1 MEKEKEKEKLFFAR
15 NNGGLRSGQTPTCMC
30 FNSEE
35 HKSLH
40 CTKYW
45 IVSSKTEYNTK
56 ECKVLELHR
65 CETRV
70 ITVQTTRI
78 QKL

>member
-1 MEKEKEKEKLFFAR
+1 MEKGEREGKVTFWPEQQRIKVKIEAY
-15 NNGGLRSGQTPTCMC
+15 TCVY

-45 IVSSKTEYNTK
+45 IVSSKTENNTK
-56 ECKVLELHR
+56 ECKVLELHQ
-65 CETRV
+65 C
-70 ITVQTTRI
+70 
-78 QKL
+78 

>member
-1 MEKEKEKEKLFFAR
+1 MGKEKEIRKIKKIR
-15 NNGGLRSGQTPTCMC
+15 TCMY

-35 HKSLH
+35 QRSLH

-45 IVSSKTEYNTK
+45 IVSSKTGNNTK
-56 ECKVLELHR
+56 ECKVLELHQ
-65 CETRV
+65 CGTGG
-70 ITVQTTRI
+70 ITVQITRI

>member
-1 MEKEKEKEKLFFAR
+1 MEKGEREGKATFWPEQQRIKVKIEAY
-15 NNGGLRSGQTPTCMC
+15 TCVY

-45 IVSSKTEYNTK
+45 IVSSKT
-56 ECKVLELHR
+56 
-65 CETRV
+65 
-70 ITVQTTRI
+70 
-78 QKL
+78 

>member
-1 MEKEKEKEKLFFAR
+1 MY
-15 NNGGLRSGQTPTCMC
+15 

-35 HKSLH
+35 QRSLH

-45 IVSSKTEYNTK
+45 IVSSKTGNNTK
-56 ECKVLELHR
+56 ECKVLELHQ
-65 CETRV
+65 CGTGG
-70 ITVQTTRI
+70 ITVQITRI